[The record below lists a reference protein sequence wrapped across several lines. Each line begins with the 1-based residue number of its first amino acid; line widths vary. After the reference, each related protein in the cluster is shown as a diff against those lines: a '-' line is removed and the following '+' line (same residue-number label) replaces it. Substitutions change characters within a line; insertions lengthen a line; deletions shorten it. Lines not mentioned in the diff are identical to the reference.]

1 MLRVLFVCTGNIC
14 RSPLAEAF
22 LLDRARRLP
31 EGLVSVR
38 SAGTWGREGHPAMP
52 ETIVIGVEHGLDVGD
67 HAATP
72 LTADLIEGQ
81 DLLVGMARDHV
92 AEIAR
97 MVPGSASRAFT
108 LKELAHLLS
117 ALEEP
122 PPRPDERAARKRIA
136 AADELRRARG
146 GPADADVADPIGL
159 GHDVYRTVAGEIEAA
174 VDRVVEGLFGVRVS
188 AGARGEGP

>member
-22 LLDRARRLP
+22 LLERARGLP
-31 EGLVSVR
+31 EGLLSVR

-52 ETIVIGVEHGLDVGD
+52 ETIAIGVEHGLDVGD
-67 HAATP
+67 HAASP
-72 LTADLIEGQ
+72 LTTDLIEGH

-97 MVPGSASRAFT
+97 MVPDSASRAFT

-117 ALEEP
+117 SLEEP
-122 PPRPDERAARKRIA
+122 LPKPDVDAARARIA

-146 GPADADVADPIGL
+146 GPADGDVSDPIGL
-159 GHDVYRTVAGEIEAA
+159 GLDVYRMVAGEIEAA
-174 VDRVVEGLFGVRVS
+174 LDQVVEGLFGVRVS
-188 AGARGEGP
+188 SGARKEGP